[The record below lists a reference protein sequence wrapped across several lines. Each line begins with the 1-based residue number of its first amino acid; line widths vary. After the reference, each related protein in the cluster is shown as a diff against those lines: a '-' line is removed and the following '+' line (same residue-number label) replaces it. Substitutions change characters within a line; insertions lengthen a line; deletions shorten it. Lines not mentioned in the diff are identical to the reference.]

1 MRKDSKVLKKDPSR
15 DLGQRCLGEGTARER
30 ALEQEPAWQEQEI
43 TSRQDWVRVLATKPE
58 FDPQTTHSAGRK
70 LTHSHIPTCTCP
82 QTCMHTYPYTHH
94 GLASEKKLKKAGQ

>member
-1 MRKDSKVLKKDPSR
+1 MRKVSKVLKKDPSR

-30 ALEQEPAWQEQEI
+30 ALEQEPAWHEREI

-58 FDPQTTHSAGRK
+58 
-70 LTHSHIPTCTCP
+70 THSHIPTCTCP
-82 QTCMHTYPYTHH
+82 QTCMHTYTYTHH